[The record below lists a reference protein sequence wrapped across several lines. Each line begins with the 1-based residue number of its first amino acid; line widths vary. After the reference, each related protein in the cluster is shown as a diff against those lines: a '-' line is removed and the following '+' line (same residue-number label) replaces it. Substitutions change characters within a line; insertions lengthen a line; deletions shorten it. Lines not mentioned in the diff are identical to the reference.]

1 MQIIELL
8 GVEVMDFRSELS
20 FYKEELYGRILPFW
34 EKYAPDEKC
43 GGFFTCFSGNG
54 EKMLSTDK
62 YIWSQGRILYVLGK
76 ILARGEISAER
87 LAFLEKMGDKT
98 AAFLMAHARLENG
111 ACTFLTDREGNK
123 KLAGRVYD
131 SSIYV
136 DCFVIIGIST
146 YAAYKKDKKMLA
158 FAEELYRHAKAR
170 YLSGRYNTDPYPV
183 PKGCRTHGVPMIF
196 TNTARTLAEAL
207 LSLRSDAAKEISA
220 DAYDFAKDIVD
231 HFVDGDGVLHEMI
244 FEGDRFDFELL
255 LGRYINPGH
264 TIEDCWFLADVWESF
279 GDKARMEKTLRVLKN
294 ALSRGWDKE
303 YGGIRL
309 FVDHTGAEPMGAVA
323 DEKEEMVRK
332 VTSDHGAKLWWV
344 HSEALYSCLRFSDD
358 PEVAAWYGRLKEY
371 TFKTFPN
378 TENDRGEWIQI
389 RDREGRPENR
399 VVALPVKDP
408 FHIMRNLILLM
419 EECEKRIARGE

>member
-1 MQIIELL
+1 MNYTA
-8 GVEVMDFRSELS
+8 ELS
-20 FYKEELYGRILPFW
+20 FYKKTLYEDVLPFW
-34 EKYAPDEKC
+34 EKYAPDEEC

-62 YIWSQGRILYVLGK
+62 YIWSQGRMLYVLGK
-76 ILARGEISAER
+76 ILSRGEISAER

-136 DCFVIIGIST
+136 DCFVIIGIAT
-146 YAAYKKDKKMLA
+146 FAAYKKDRAMLA
-158 FAEELYRHAKAR
+158 FATELYEHAKAR
-170 YLSGRYNTDPYPV
+170 CLSGNFNTDPYPV
-183 PKGCRTHGVPMIF
+183 PKGCSTHGVPMIF
-196 TNTARTLAEAL
+196 TNTSYTLAEAMHAL
-207 LSLRSDAAKEISA
+207 GDAASEA
-220 DAYDFAKDIVD
+220 LYRDAYTFSCDVLDR
-231 HFVDGDGVLHEMI
+231 FVDENGVLHEMI
-244 FEGDRFDFELL
+244 FEGDRFDFDRL

-264 TIEDCWFLADVWESF
+264 TIEDCWFLADACGRF
-279 GDKARMEKTLRVLKN
+279 GDAVRMEKILRVLKN
-294 ALSRGWDKE
+294 ALSRGWDE
-303 YGGIRL
+303 EFSGIRL
-309 FVDHTGAEPMGAVA
+309 FVDCEGGDPRGTVD

-332 VTSDHGAKLWWV
+332 VQADNGAKLWWV
-344 HSEALYSCLRFSDD
+344 HSESLYSCLRFSDD
-358 PEVAAWYGRLKEY
+358 REIAAWYEKIKDY

-378 TENDRGEWIQI
+378 TENGRGEWIQI

-408 FHIMRNLILLM
+408 FHIMRNLILLI
-419 EECEKRIARGE
+419 EECEKRIARSGKNE

>member
-1 MQIIELL
+1 
-8 GVEVMDFRSELS
+8 MDFRAELA
-20 FYKEELYGRILPFW
+20 FYKEELYERILPFW
-34 EKYAPDEKC
+34 EKYAPDEEC

-54 EKMLSTDK
+54 GKMLSTDK
-62 YIWSQGRILYVLGK
+62 YIWSQGRILYILGK
-76 ILARGEISAER
+76 LLARREISAER
-87 LAFLEKMGDKT
+87 LAFLEKMGDRT
-98 AAFLMAHARLENG
+98 AAFLMRHARLENG

-136 DCFVIIGIST
+136 DCFVIIGLST
-146 YAAYKKDKKMLA
+146 YAAYKKDREMLA
-158 FAEELYRHAKAR
+158 FAEELYRHAVAR
-170 YLSGRYNTDPYPV
+170 CRAGDYNTDPYPV
-183 PKGCRTHGVPMIF
+183 PKGCRTHGLPMIF
-196 TNTARTLAEAL
+196 TNTSRTLADALSALHSEA
-207 LSLRSDAAKEISA
+207 AEEISRA
-220 DAYDFAKDIVD
+220 AYGYACDVIDS
-231 HFVDGDGVLHEMI
+231 FVDAQDVLHEMI
-244 FEGDRFDFELL
+244 FEGDRFDFDLL

-264 TIEDCWFLADVWESF
+264 TIEDCWFLADEWETF
-279 GDKARMEKTLRVLKN
+279 ADEKRMEKTLRVLKN
-294 ALSRGWDKE
+294 ALNRGWDEKF
-303 YGGIRL
+303 GGIRL
-309 FVDHTGAEPMGAVA
+309 FVDYTGAEPTGAVE

-332 VTSDHGAKLWWV
+332 VRADNASKLWWV

-358 PEVAAWYGRLKEY
+358 GEVAKWYTRLKDY

-419 EECEKRIARGE
+419 EECEKRIAKETEK